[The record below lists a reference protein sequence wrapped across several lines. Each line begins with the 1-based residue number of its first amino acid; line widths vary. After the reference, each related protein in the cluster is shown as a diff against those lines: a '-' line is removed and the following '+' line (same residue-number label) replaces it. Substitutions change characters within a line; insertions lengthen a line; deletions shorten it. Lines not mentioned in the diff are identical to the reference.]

1 MTAVMI
7 VFPFQ
12 ACMYYRGQAIF
23 AKREFAI
30 HASRSRDQDSER
42 PHPGTNVV
50 STAVFNRHGGNG
62 KQCLAIRISRSI
74 AYSLCWT
81 NCVVFLHAFKT
92 NALIV
97 QSLVFT
103 PCKESVNLH
112 PTSVL
117 AKSPRSSTSQA
128 WTNKPEACRACWK
141 VELKFDGGE
150 TGKALSSKPC
160 LVGLAMRQIV
170 SNQLCPQ
177 LGEKIFIWIDSAS

>member
-81 NCVVFLHAFKT
+81 NCVVFLHPSKT

-112 PTSVL
+112 PTFCPCKVTKEFDVTSVD
-117 AKSPRSSTSQA
+117 KQA
-128 WTNKPEACRACWK
+128 RGMPCSWK

-150 TGKALSSKPC
+150 TGKALSSSHAWS
-160 LVGLAMRQIV
+160 G
-170 SNQLCPQ
+170 
-177 LGEKIFIWIDSAS
+177 